1 MPLQF
6 QYESEFTERQTIFKF
21 TVPNTVNPR
30 SLDILITPLYVSV
43 TVRPTHVTLIDLNEE
58 VDLEQ
63 YTCKYKK
70 GILTITLNNEK
81 KNGIYKAPDE
91 ELIRRRN
98 DSFFKY
104 QEYTHEKQEKQRQA
118 EAKAKHDAD
127 MADMERKL
135 QDRERMRQKKEQDME
150 DIRKQLHDEE
160 KMMSQTQQTGIQE
173 IPAVRSA

>member
-21 TVPNTVNPR
+21 TVPSTVNPR
-30 SLDILITPLYVSV
+30 DLDILITPLYISV
-43 TVRPTHVTLIDLNEE
+43 TVRPTHVTLIDLNEA

-70 GILTITLNNEK
+70 GILTVTLNSEK
-81 KNGIYKAPDE
+81 KNGIYKAPE
-91 ELIRRRN
+91 EDLIRRRN
-98 DSFFKY
+98 DSFFQY
-104 QEYTHEKQEKQRQA
+104 QEHMRAKQEEQRKA

-135 QDRERMRQKKEQDME
+135 QDRERMR
-150 DIRKQLHDEE
+150 
-160 KMMSQTQQTGIQE
+160 
-173 IPAVRSA
+173 